1 MNKINCKKATNEK
14 VHPLLAVATLFVIFS
29 VGGSIINAHAQQFS
43 GNRSSI
49 RVDLAVES
57 LENGQLLSTP
67 RPSANDLGAPAEQTD
82 NNQEEVANIE
92 PELDEQEP
100 ASQDSTEVN
109 EDGISSN
116 IKQEG
121 SQEEEEQSAGD
132 EQESNSD
139 EEDNNA
145 DESENEKKNNIPLN
159 FKATT
164 GLPFP

>member
-1 MNKINCKKATNEK
+1 M
-14 VHPLLAVATLFVIFS
+14 LFVIFS
-29 VGGSIINAHAQQFS
+29 VSGSIINAYAQQFS
-43 GNRSSI
+43 GNRSST
-49 RVDLAVES
+49 RVDPGVES

-67 RPSANDLGAPAEQTD
+67 GPSANDLGAPPEQTD

-100 ASQDSTEVN
+100 ASQDSAEVN
-109 EDGISSN
+109 EDDISSN

>member
-1 MNKINCKKATNEK
+1 MYFTHKKIVIRRCLRVPSFFLIKQIYSLLWGNYNLFVNKINCKKATNEK

-109 EDGISSN
+109 EMI
-116 IKQEG
+116 
-121 SQEEEEQSAGD
+121 
-132 EQESNSD
+132 
-139 EEDNNA
+139 
-145 DESENEKKNNIPLN
+145 
-159 FKATT
+159 
-164 GLPFP
+164 FPAI

>member
-1 MNKINCKKATNEK
+1 ME
-14 VHPLLAVATLFVIFS
+14 LLET
-29 VGGSIINAHAQQFS
+29 
-43 GNRSSI
+43 
-49 RVDLAVES
+49 
-57 LENGQLLSTP
+57 GQLLLTP
-67 RPSANDLGAPAEQTD
+67 RPSANDLGASAEQTD

-92 PELDEQEP
+92 SELDEQEP
-100 ASQDSTEVN
+100 ASQDSAEVN
-109 EDGISSN
+109 EDDNSSK

-132 EQESNSD
+132 EQESNND

-145 DESENEKKNNIPLN
+145 ADGSEIKKKNNIPLN

>member
-1 MNKINCKKATNEK
+1 VNKINRKKATNEK

-29 VGGSIINAHAQQFS
+29 VGGSIINAHAQFS

-82 NNQEEVANIE
+82 NNQEVANIE

-100 ASQDSTEVN
+100 ASQDSAEVN
-109 EDGISSN
+109 EDDISSN

>member
-1 MNKINCKKATNEK
+1 VSKIDCKKATNEK
-14 VHPLLAVATLFVIFS
+14 VHPLLAVAMLFVIFS
-29 VGGSIINAHAQQFS
+29 VSGSVINAYAQQFS
-43 GNRSSI
+43 GNRSST
-49 RVDLAVES
+49 RVDPAVES

-67 RPSANDLGAPAEQTD
+67 GPSANDLGAPAEQTD

-100 ASQDSTEVN
+100 ASQDSAEVN
-109 EDGISSN
+109 EDDISSK